1 MNRKNIYFIL
11 ATMVIASMAFFIVRQ
26 RSLKELQSD
35 NETLQRQIEAPGGGA
50 GSEAV
55 TEIPS
60 TNSAVALSVDEKA
73 ELLRLRAQVQS
84 LRSDATEASNRVVGL
99 NRPPVRTAAR
109 GGNPSAELDQSR
121 NAFIEFTRTPAY
133 RNADQLA
140 KALQQYLLQHA
151 GQVPLDL
158 AVLESP
164 GNATLAEGTIQRF
177 ELVRTGT
184 IVENPDLAPYVLIAH
199 EKEPIQ
205 LPDGKWVRFYLQANG
220 GLTIAGPLP
229 NKPPLDDSDFIRHM
243 EEFGKQKVQPK

>member
-1 MNRKNIYFIL
+1 M
-11 ATMVIASMAFFIVRQ
+11 AIASMAFFVVRQ
-26 RSLKELQSD
+26 RSLSELRSD
-35 NETLQRQIEAPGGGA
+35 NEALQRQIEAPGGGG

-55 TEIPS
+55 TETLS
-60 TNSAVALSVDEKA
+60 TNSAVALSVEEKA

-84 LRSDATEASNRVVGL
+84 LRSDVAEASNRVAAL
-99 NRPPVRTAAR
+99 NRPPARTAAR
-109 GGNPSAELDQSR
+109 SGNPSAELEQNR
-121 NAFIEFTRTPAY
+121 NAFVEFTRTAAY

-164 GNATLAEGTIQRF
+164 GNAALAEGTIQRF
-177 ELVRTGT
+177 ELVRTGA

-199 EKEPIQ
+199 EKEPLQ
-205 LPDGKWVRFYLQANG
+205 LPDGKWVRLYIQANG

-229 NKPPLDDSDFIRHM
+229 NKPPLDDSDFIRHQ
-243 EEFGKQKVQPK
+243 EELGKQKVHAK